1 MVCGKIEKTA
11 GLLIAAYVIA
21 SALIYVPDWFMVG
34 VSTDCGFLQRIGYS
48 FFHVSLLHAAIN
60 AWCFISILFLY
71 NVTWWRLAVAYAI
84 AVAAP
89 DFVLS
94 TTPTVGLSA
103 VCFALLG
110 SIAFQAQRKI
120 YYNSCMALYIAL
132 GFMFP
137 LVNGWLHFYSYV
149 AGLFVGFLT
158 CPIKRK
164 QKWSKLHFVER
175 EGNEHS

>member
-11 GLLIAAYVIA
+11 GLLIAAYVLA
-21 SALIYVPDWFMVG
+21 SALIYVPDWNVVG
-34 VSTDCGFLQRIGYS
+34 ATADCGILQRLGYS
-48 FFHVSLLHAAIN
+48 FFHASLLHASIN

-71 NVTWWRLAVAYAI
+71 NVTWWRMAVAYAI

-94 TTPTVGLSA
+94 TMPTVGLSA

-110 SIAFQAQRKI
+110 SIAFQAKRKI
-120 YYNSCMALYIAL
+120 YYNGCMALYIAL

-149 AGLFVGFLT
+149 AGLFVGFLNM
-158 CPIKRK
+158 PIPCRRK
-164 QKWSKLHFVER
+164 
-175 EGNEHS
+175 